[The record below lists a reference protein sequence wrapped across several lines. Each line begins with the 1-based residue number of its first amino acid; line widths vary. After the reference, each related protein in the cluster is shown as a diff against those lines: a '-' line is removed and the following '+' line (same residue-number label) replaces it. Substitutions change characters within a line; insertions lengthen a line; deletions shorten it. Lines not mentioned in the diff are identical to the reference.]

1 MKTHIPLLL
10 LLLCTQLFSPGAGA
24 QMLSGNIFLKG
35 RYVECAIA
43 ANGTLGSG
51 VEAPAGYHSLSGG
64 KSPAQLGLVVDVD
77 KDGWDKGSPKWIGD
91 FIMPGLPH
99 EGWDIEVNGFT
110 GRAMRS
116 KGDKFL
122 SFGLLGGISDYRR
135 DGTVATI
142 NWSGSFGDIAIEKEI
157 IFDTTRMYLLFN
169 VKLINRG
176 KLDLNKVYY
185 QRTVDP
191 DNEYEQVGGTGYAT
205 IQEIENCQP
214 DSAHLASV
222 SAKGHDYGSYIGLF
236 TRDCRARPYYLKSSL
251 VGTESLDSFYNGRVD
266 TNLIQYKKN
275 ISYFYDVGM
284 GVIFNIGTLKAGD
297 STYLTYAYIFE
308 KTEQD
313 FIRKTAFAPRLRVR
327 DKGFHDGD
335 TVYACND
342 EWLDLSIF
350 SSGHDYW
357 KWSTAFVDSLG
368 RGNRIFVHGTMQVAA
383 WRPYAAS
390 CGGGKYDSVRVTIIG
405 TLPLTPILTRIGN
418 TIYSP
423 PGYHNFQW
431 LRNGVSL
438 GDSGS
443 RYEIKYNGRY
453 RLKAQDSNGCWSLS
467 DEVVETGMSVS
478 ESLATDQ
485 AFEIYPNPSSGLVS
499 IQCPLAFH
507 LRVVNLIGQ
516 EVMQADGPKSVDMK
530 SLVEG
535 VYLFYLYRLDG
546 SLIGTRRV
554 MYYKE

>member
-1 MKTHIPLLL
+1 
-10 LLLCTQLFSPGAGA
+10 
-24 QMLSGNIFLKG
+24 MLSGNVFLKG

-77 KDGWDKGSPKWIGD
+77 RDGWEKGSPKWIGD

-116 KGDKFL
+116 KGDKYL
-122 SFGLLGGISDYRR
+122 SFGLLGNISDYSRT
-135 DGTVATI
+135 GNIATI
-142 NWSGSFGDIAIEKEI
+142 KWTGSFGDIAIEKEI

-176 KLDLNKVYY
+176 KSDLNKVYY

-205 IQEIENCQP
+205 IQDIENCQP
-214 DSAHLASV
+214 DSAHVASL

-251 VGTESLDSFYNGRVD
+251 VGTESLDSFFNGRVD
-266 TNLIQYKKN
+266 TNLIQFKKD

-284 GVIFNIGTLKAGD
+284 GLVFNIGTLKAGD
-297 STYLTYAYIFE
+297 SAYLTYAYIFE
-308 KTEQD
+308 KGEQELL
-313 FIRKTAFAPRLRVR
+313 RQSAFKPNLQVHG
-327 DKGFHDGD
+327 KSFHDGD
-335 TVYACND
+335 TVYSCND
-342 EWLDLSIF
+342 EWLDLSIL

-357 KWSTAFVDSLG
+357 KWSSAFVDSQG
-368 RGNRIFVHGTMQVAA
+368 RGNRLLVHGTMQVAA

-390 CGGGKYDSVRVTIIG
+390 CGGGKYDSIRVTIIG
-405 TLPLTPILTRIGN
+405 TLPIPPVLTRIGN
-418 TIYSP
+418 TVYAPS
-423 PGYHNFQW
+423 GYHQYQW
-431 LRNGVSL
+431 LRNGVPL
-438 GDSGS
+438 TDTGD

-453 RLKAQDSNGCWSLS
+453 QLKAQDSNGCWAVS
-467 DEVVETGMSVS
+467 DEIVETGMAVS
-478 ESLATDQ
+478 EYVSGDKRFQ
-485 AFEIYPNPSSGLVS
+485 IFPNPSSGLVT
-499 IQCPLAFH
+499 INCPEAFR
-507 LRVVNLIGQ
+507 LRVTNLIGQ
-516 EVMQADGPKSVDMK
+516 EFMRAEQPQSVDMK
-530 SLVEG
+530 SLSDG
-535 VYLFYLYRLDG
+535 VYLFYLYHLDG
-546 SLIGTRRV
+546 SLIGTGRV
-554 MYYKE
+554 IYNKQ